1 MNLLLLILHLA
12 YAGLLLVFS
21 FGFYLAGRRFRAGN
35 SSRMPKAT
43 VLVPFRNEEANLPGL
58 LSDLLKQDYPR
69 DLLEIILIDDHSS
82 DHGAE
87 LVASYGKQVK
97 IIRLSDTAMGK
108 KAALEAGV
116 AASQAEWILTTD
128 ADCRLPKGWVSSL
141 IRVGQGSGACMVCGT
156 VAIDSSSRS
165 ILSVVQVLETH
176 LLQRMGS
183 AALSLGFPLLNTG
196 ASLAFR
202 RDAFIEVGGYSA
214 NRQLAS
220 GDDTFLLLAMHSAHP
235 GRVVP
240 CILPESRVTTAAEPD
255 WGAYLAQRHRRASK
269 VGHYRSPYILL
280 LGAFLFLA
288 QCTTWIAL
296 VLFLSGIVSFQML
309 TLFLALR
316 FLPEILLLGS
326 KLPFRHLLAAVPV
339 SLVFPLLNM
348 GALLPIGTRGQTWK
362 GRPLVNKKH

>member
-1 MNLLLLILHLA
+1 MNLLLLLFHLA

-21 FGFYLAGRRFRAGN
+21 FGFYMAGRRFRAGN
-35 SSRMPKAT
+35 PSKMPSAT
-43 VLVPFRNEEANLPGL
+43 VLVPFRNEQANLPGL

-69 DLLEIILIDDHSS
+69 DLLEIIFIDDHSS

-97 IIRLSDTAMGK
+97 IIRLPDTSMGK

-116 AASQAEWILTTD
+116 AASSSEWILTTD

-141 IRVGQGSGACMVCGT
+141 IRVGHASGACMVCGT
-156 VAIDSSSRS
+156 VDIAWQSVSP
-165 ILSVVQVLETH
+165 LSVLQVLETH
-176 LLQRMGS
+176 LLQRMG
-183 AALSLGFPLLNTG
+183 AASLSLGFPLLNTG

-214 NRQLAS
+214 NRHLAS

-269 VGHYRSPYILL
+269 VGHYRSPSILL

-296 VLFLSGIVSFQML
+296 VQFILGILSFPML

-326 KLPFRHLLAAVPV
+326 RLPLRHLLAAVPV

-348 GALLPIGTRGQTWK
+348 VSILPLGASGQTWK